1 MNEILGY
8 RVQPDPKTVI
18 STADLPYYVGRT
30 LGRMT
35 AAYFLSLAFAIV
47 YGIATAMT
55 RRASHVLLPL
65 LDILQSV
72 PVVAFIPVV
81 FIFFIR
87 SFGDNGA
94 EVSSIILIFA
104 AMVWAPTFGVISG
117 INQIPHDIKEAAKA
131 YGIKRLQYVRQ
142 IVLPAVFPEL
152 VWGSV
157 LAWGGGWY
165 VLPLEEY
172 LSFGRT
178 TNILPGIGSYIYSAA
193 AASKISVS
201 LFGLAVLV
209 AIIFA
214 IDRLVWKP
222 LSIRAEKYKY
232 ESTAAPSSMHHRAR
246 ALLAVRRYEEKLVS
260 PILSFFRAERQYF
273 RSIVDFTHLRS
284 RLHFSD
290 RVRFPGR
297 LRLAVFGRIVSFVI
311 FFLLIGIGVPFLL
324 NATALPVGQALA
336 LLGQSVNAVDLVA
349 YTLFSVSRIFAAYLI
364 ALAWTIGAGILIA
377 RSKRLSRALIPIFD
391 IGQSI
396 PATALFPIIL
406 LVFVEPFAVGSLM
419 RFVVLNLASIILL
432 LAGMQWYILFNI
444 VGGVNNIP
452 NDILEASAA
461 YRIRGRAFIRQIL
474 VPASYPAILIGSI
487 QAWGGGWNATI
498 VSEYISDN
506 SQVPG
511 LGSFLV
517 RANNLTDTTLGA
529 VEIAAAIM
537 IMTLTVVLINRLVW
551 RRLLRKAD
559 KYKFET

>member
-1 MNEILGY
+1 
-8 RVQPDPKTVI
+8 
-18 STADLPYYVGRT
+18 
-30 LGRMT
+30 MT
-35 AAYFLSLAFAIV
+35 AAYFLSLGFAIV

-65 LDILQSV
+65 LDIMQSV

-81 FIFFIR
+81 FVFFITR
-87 SFGDNGA
+87 YGGFGA
-94 EVSSIILIFA
+94 QLSSILLIFT

-117 INQIPHDIKEAAKA
+117 INQIPNDIKEAAHA
-131 YGIKRLQYVRQ
+131 YGINRLRYIRQ

-172 LSFGRT
+172 LVFGKVA
-178 TNILPGIGSYIYSAA
+178 NVLPGIGAYIYAA
-193 AASKISVS
+193 AADQQVYVS

-209 AIIFA
+209 AVIFA

-222 LSIRAEKYKY
+222 LSVRAEKYKY
-232 ESTAAPSSMHHRAR
+232 ESTAAPSGPMHHRAR
-246 ALLAVRRYEEKLVS
+246 AFLAVRRYEERLVS

-273 RSIVDFTHLRS
+273 RSIVDMIHFRN
-284 RLHFSD
+284 RLHFAD
-290 RVRFPGR
+290 RTRLPKGSRAALIGR
-297 LRLAVFGRIVSFVI
+297 AVSFVI
-311 FFLLIGIGVPFLL
+311 FFLLIGLGIPFLL
-324 NATALPVGQALA
+324 NATALPLGQALS
-336 LLGQSVNAVDLVA
+336 LLAENVTFIQLFGF
-349 YTLFSVSRIFAAYLI
+349 TLFSVARIFTAYVL
-364 ALAWTIGAGILIA
+364 ALAWTIGAGILVA
-377 RSKRLSRALIPIFD
+377 RSKHLSKALVPVFD

-406 LVFVEPFAVGSLM
+406 ILLVQPFPIGSSM
-419 RFVVLNLASIILL
+419 RLIGLNFASIVLL
-432 LAGMQWYILFNI
+432 MAGMQWYILFNI

-461 YRIRGRAFIRQIL
+461 YKIRGRRFIREIL
-474 VPASYPAILIGSI
+474 IPAAYPAILIGSI

-498 VSEYISDN
+498 VSEYIDSN
-506 SQVPG
+506 TSVLG
-511 LGSFLV
+511 LGSFLDSAA
-517 RANNLTDTTLGA
+517 RLSDTTLGSI
-529 VEIAAAIM
+529 EIAAAIM
-537 IMTLTVVLINRLVW
+537 VMTLTVVLINRLVW